1 MELFALRPRESRSR
15 SISNARRTRWTKC
28 CLAIKHTED
37 SVSVK
42 LAMVSLDCA
51 TSRLSLR
58 S

>member
-1 MELFALRPRESRSR
+1 MELFALRPCESQSR
-15 SISNARRTRWTKC
+15 PISNARRTRWTKC

-51 TSRLSLR
+51 TSRLSL
-58 S
+58 